1 MDYDLVFDAAQ
12 GGDRNWPFAAGGLLF
27 VLIGAFLV
35 KNRRNLPTMF
45 PGGMGPKAA
54 SAFAYVFLVFS
65 AILTTVAFTTTR
77 RAYVTIRDAIQKG
90 EAEIVEGRVDN
101 FVPMPYTGHAMER
114 FSVCEVPFSYSDYV
128 VTAGFNNTSSHGGP
142 IRSGL
147 WVRLSYVGNTIAR
160 LEVAK
165 TDPGT
170 QATCHRGSGLTGR

>member
-12 GGDRNWPFAAGGLLF
+12 GGYRNWPFVAGGLLF

-65 AILTTVAFTTTR
+65 VLWTTVAFTATG
-77 RAYVTIRDAIQKG
+77 RDYATVRNAVQKG
-90 EAEIVEGRVDN
+90 DTEVVEGRVED
-101 FVPMPYTGHAMER
+101 FVPMPYAGHAMER
-114 FSVCEVPFSYSDYV
+114 FSVCGVPFSYSDYV
-128 VTAGFNNTSSHGGP
+128 VTTGFNHTSSHGGP
-142 IRSGL
+142 IRPGL
-147 WVRLSYVGNTIAR
+147 WVRLSYIGNSIAR
-160 LEVAK
+160 VEIAK